1 MSFDFSELPRSSPL
15 SAEQLQQV
23 FAELIAADTWHRY
36 SGSYGEQLSKLLRE
50 EYQAEHCTLCCSGT
64 MGIELA
70 LRGAGVRS
78 GDEVIMAAYDFRAGL
93 ACTQL
98 IGAQPVLVDILPEQ
112 PVINAEQVAAAVTSQ
127 TRAILVSH
135 LHGCAAPLRQLREI
149 ADNCQLSLIEDAC
162 QSPGLS
168 HEIANRV
175 SDAVVLSC
183 GGSKLLTSGRGG
195 AVLTSSATIAQRMRI
210 HTWRGNEAV
219 PMSELQAALLIP
231 QLQQLHEFNL
241 ARAAAVQGMLA
252 EAGSADMPFRILVTD
267 EILQRQAD
275 HAGRAVAV
283 YYKLPVLLP
292 SAPDPQQRQRILQ
305 MAQERRVPLGQAF
318 QALQTCSA
326 KSRFRAAGSLN
337 AASDL
342 ADRLLLLHHSVLRAD
357 DAGDLLQKLADI
369 LS

>member
-1 MSFDFSELPRSSPL
+1 
-15 SAEQLQQV
+15 
-23 FAELIAADTWHRY
+23 
-36 SGSYGEQLSKLLRE
+36 
-50 EYQAEHCTLCCSGT
+50 
-64 MGIELA
+64 
-70 LRGAGVRS
+70 
-78 GDEVIMAAYDFRAGL
+78 
-93 ACTQL
+93 
-98 IGAQPVLVDILPEQ
+98 
-112 PVINAEQVAAAVTSQ
+112 
-127 TRAILVSH
+127 
-135 LHGCAAPLRQLREI
+135 
-149 ADNCQLSLIEDAC
+149 
-162 QSPGLS
+162 
-168 HEIANRV
+168 
-175 SDAVVLSC
+175 
-183 GGSKLLTSGRGG
+183 
-195 AVLTSSATIAQRMRI
+195 
-210 HTWRGNEAV
+210 
-219 PMSELQAALLIP
+219 MSELQAALLIP

-241 ARAAAVQGMLA
+241 ARAAAVQEMLA